1 MRWLLLFVAGVALLF
16 LVGLVLRIART
27 GPGGGRRLLAGPLVR
42 IGRVIVR
49 LAAVRLFLLV
59 TATSGLL
66 RRRRLALHRRLDQLA
81 VGDRVGPARLLRE
94 CLVVGL
100 DGVLVAAGA
109 RQGIATVVVGIGAG
123 QRLPCI
129 GGGGVAL
136 AAVGVGTFAHA
147 LVPDLVRAAPPRAV
161 VRRQRLLDRKSVG
174 WGKRV
179 SVRVALGGRRDIK

>member
-81 VGDRVGPARLLRE
+81 VGDRVGHVRLLHA
-94 CLVVGL
+94 CLAVGL
-100 DGVLVAAGA
+100 DGVLVPAGP
-109 RQGIATVVVGIGAG
+109 RPRIAQVVVGIGPG
-123 QRLPCI
+123 PR
-129 GGGGVAL
+129 
-136 AAVGVGTFAHA
+136 
-147 LVPDLVRAAPPRAV
+147 PPNGSA
-161 VRRQRLLDRKSVG
+161 
-174 WGKRV
+174 RV
-179 SVRVALGGRRDIK
+179 WEKG